1 MFFFFTGTGLSLK
14 VGVLKQAAGLANSEK
29 TTVRIPIAASGEVAN
44 FGVYAVPGLQSHV
57 FVGPFTTKTVA
68 MDSSSSSSTSSFHD
82 VITLDEEAQE
92 QSIDQKSVS
101 SSGIEI
107 ISMNKT
113 PEGPKFNKIKVRQ
126 NAIMGQVPQK
136 IINANNQGIV
146 FRFHDFFSFFAILF
160 RFHDFLAISGAEPDV
175 VTADECLSDNEDRLV
190 INEGQQVQKPEYIN
204 PPKNPYGKVVY
215 NPNVDIPEY
224 YINTS
229 HEQLIHMQ
237 IPNHG
242 SVKVFQGQSNV
253 HKFMHPNLKYHEV
266 FCKSLNDVKKWLE
279 YFVKEEESKKSDDD
293 IALVTPGT

>member
-1 MFFFFTGTGLSLK
+1 MTSFFRAPDDQT
-14 VGVLKQAAGLANSEK
+14 
-29 TTVRIPIAASGEVAN
+29 
-44 FGVYAVPGLQSHV
+44 
-57 FVGPFTTKTVA
+57 
-68 MDSSSSSSTSSFHD
+68 
-82 VITLDEEAQE
+82 AQE
-92 QSIDQKSVS
+92 QSIDEKSVS
-101 SSGIEI
+101 SSGIEM

-136 IINANNQGIV
+136 IINANNQGKV
-146 FRFHDFFSFFAILF
+146 FRFHEFFSFLQYYLDFTI
-160 RFHDFLAISGAEPDV
+160 FLAISGIEPDV
-175 VTADECLSDNEDRLV
+175 VTADECLSDDEDRLV
-190 INEGQQVQKPEYIN
+190 INEGQQVHKPEYIN

-253 HKFMHPNLKYHEV
+253 HKFMHPNLKHHEV